1 MRPSSTSYCIIQM
14 VEAFS
19 NSVKFPTVDELNN
32 IPDDVNV
39 HNAPMI
45 RGAVQAIPVKSD
57 GSTDVRYSSS
67 VLLSPRASLGGVNE
81 AIDIDVH
88 DNRASYDVMWANAL
102 GREARARVEE
112 DRRLTCSKR

>member
-1 MRPSSTSYCIIQM
+1 MRPSSASYCIIQM

-19 NSVKFPTVDELNN
+19 NSVKFPTVDELNAMPN
-32 IPDDVNV
+32 DFNV
-39 HNAPMI
+39 HNAPLI
-45 RGAVQAIPVKSD
+45 RGAVQAIPVKS

-67 VLLSPRASLGGVNE
+67 VLLSPRASLGGVNG
-81 AIDIDVH
+81 AIDIDIH
-88 DNRASYDVMWANAL
+88 DNRASSDVMWANAL

>member
-1 MRPSSTSYCIIQM
+1 MRPSSPSYCIIQM
-14 VEAFS
+14 VGAFS

-45 RGAVQAIPVKSD
+45 MGAVQAIPVKS
-57 GSTDVRYSSS
+57 GSTDVHHSSS

-81 AIDIDVH
+81 AIDIDIH
-88 DNRASYDVMWANAL
+88 DNRASSDVMWANAL